1 MNNNE
6 LQIFNYKSNNVR
18 TVIKNGES
26 WWVLKDVC
34 DVLEIANPR
43 NVANRLEDDEK
54 GVHKIDT
61 LGGTQNVTIINESG
75 LYSVIS
81 RSDKPEAR
89 KFKRWIN
96 HEVLPSIRKTG
107 AYVRIPQTYIEAL
120 EALIQKEKEKEALV
134 KDREA
139 LRVELDESKE
149 YYTIKRVAKI
159 NGINWKSIDW
169 RKLKNTS
176 QAMEREVKRI
186 FDANYG
192 NVNAYHIEVWQFE
205 YPELRYGEI

>member
-159 NGINWKSIDW
+159 NGINWKGINW